1 MTKTHTHENVTYGA
15 AGRRWSFVT
24 DGYSYV
30 TPVMP
35 GGRETADK
43 VARIIAGAAKRLGP
57 AIRNG
62 LDGLAKANMH
72 TVFHKAAKAQSRIV
86 HHLDP
91 L

>member
-1 MTKTHTHENVTYGA
+1 MTKTYTHDNVTYGA
-15 AGRRWSFVT
+15 AGRRWNFAT
-24 DGYSYV
+24 DGYSYS
-30 TPVMP
+30 TPLMP

-57 AIRNG
+57 AIRSG

>member
-1 MTKTHTHENVTYGA
+1 MAKTHTHESVTYGA
-15 AGRRWSFVT
+15 AGRRWNFAT
-24 DGYSYV
+24 EGYSYS
-30 TPVMP
+30 TPLMP
-35 GGRETADK
+35 GGRETADR
-43 VARIIAGAAKRLGP
+43 VARIIAGAAKRMGP
-57 AIRNG
+57 EISNG